1 METCIAPITRY
12 EHTQTKFGA
21 FPVEDTPL
29 AAVDVHDYGHVGLLS
44 VYGSDALI
52 AQTARVSYGLGTKKT
67 RTDVSLLRY
76 LVRHRHTSPL
86 EHAEVVF
93 YLKVPIFVARQLL
106 RHRTANVNEYS
117 ARYSELSNEFYVPH
131 ESYLAP
137 QSGENR
143 QGRAGEYSAAD
154 QTAIRHAML
163 QSQETGHHTYRT
175 LLSTH
180 NLSRELARI
189 TTSVGTY
196 TEMYWK
202 CDLHNFLHF
211 LKLRMDPHAQ
221 QEIRDIATAMYECAA
236 PFFPITIDAWK
247 DYVLQ
252 SHTLSAMEL
261 RMLSALLRQHLP
273 ENVTYPLNLFTG
285 MSEREYREFKSFLD
299 TLRR

>member
-1 METCIAPITRY
+1 MEANLGTLTRY
-12 EHTQTKFGA
+12 AHTQTKFGA
-21 FPVEDTPL
+21 FPTEDTPL
-29 AAVDVHDYGHVGLLS
+29 AAVDVHDYGHVGLLA

-67 RTDVSLLRY
+67 RSDASLLRY
-76 LVRHRHTSPL
+76 LVRHHHTSPL

-93 YLKVPIFVARQLL
+93 YLKIPIFVARQLL

-117 ARYSELSNEFYVPH
+117 ARYSELSNEFYVPA
-131 ESYLAP
+131 EADLAP
-137 QSGENR
+137 QSTDNR
-143 QGRAGEYSAAD
+143 QGRAGSYTPDER
-154 QTAIRHAML
+154 TAIRDAML
-163 QSQETGHHTYRT
+163 HAQETGHRTYRD

-211 LKLRMDPHAQ
+211 LKLRMDAHAQ
-221 QEIRDIATAMYECAA
+221 QEIRDIATAMFECAA
-236 PFFPITIDAWK
+236 PFFPVTIAAWK
-247 DYVLQ
+247 DYVLH

-261 RMLSALLRQHLP
+261 QMLSLVLRQYVP
-273 ENVTYPLNLFTG
+273 ADVTYPTNLFAH
-285 MSEREYREFKSFLD
+285 MSDREHREFQSFL
-299 TLRR
+299 TRLRG